1 MSDSILE
8 LNSIKPSTK
17 RTEGNLQGEN
27 LVMIGYG
34 CVGKGVVNIIN
45 SRHKKDYYISNIGV
59 KNLENRSADCNFTN
73 DIRSFINRKND

>member
-34 CVGKGVVNIIN
+34 CVGEGVVNIIN
-45 SRHKKDYYISNIGV
+45 SRHKKDYYFGNIGV
-59 KNLENRSADCNFTN
+59 KNLENRSADFNFTN
-73 DIRSFINRKND
+73 DIGPR